1 MNLKSKT
8 IGIGAYSFKW
18 RKTASLFLVVM
29 LALAT
34 SFTNIS
40 AEKAYA
46 AVNTDISTSDILTG
60 LAYCKE
66 NPVSLSVD
74 GNLISTDV
82 PPVIVNSRT
91 LIPARAVF
99 ESIGADV
106 HWNKYEEKV
115 EISMGDSEV
124 VLSINS
130 SEATVNGNAISLDVP
145 ALIIENRTVIP
156 VRYVAESLDFDV
168 NWEHTSRTVEI
179 GSSSLSNGSTI
190 QAPVTETS
198 APTSPAPMPSPA
210 PTPAPAPAPAPAP
223 EPTDPTPIA
232 ASAFYVSA
240 AGNDSN
246 SGTAAA
252 PFRTIQ
258 KAADLATAGNT
269 VYIRGGTYREEIIIK
284 HSGVSGNVITFTNY
298 PGETVVVDGTGFGY
312 SSWGYSLIDLNG
324 QDYVKINGL
333 NVQNSI
339 YWGIGSCYGF
349 SDRSYNGGSNYVT
362 VSNCT
367 TTKTGSS
374 GIIFHSGTGLV
385 ITGNKISHSNSTGD
399 QEALTLCTSTNFD
412 ISGNEIT
419 ASDKIYG
426 EGIDCKQ
433 GCKNGNIYDN
443 YIHDMPNMGIYID
456 AAGLA
461 TTGINIYNN
470 TMTNLGDGVRL
481 CNEWANSADFGYI
494 NIYGNK
500 ITNCDRGLN
509 IENGEGNYPIHH
521 ITFQDNVLSNI
532 ADAAVR
538 CLLPTNLYTNC
549 LFD

>member
-1 MNLKSKT
+1 MNSK
-8 IGIGAYSFKW
+8 GNANNLHPKAFKGV
-18 RKTASLFLVVM
+18 RTVSTFVALLLVVM
-29 LALAT
+29 SFLITT
-34 SFTNIS
+34 SES
-40 AEKAYA
+40 PVYA
-46 AVNTDISTSDILTG
+46 AKSSTVNSINQAKAALVAAGVLKPVEGTDTSIQVM
-60 LAYCKE
+60 AQ
-66 NPVSLSVD
+66 N
-74 GNLISTDV
+74 
-82 PPVIVNSRT
+82 IVN
-91 LIPARAVF
+91 
-99 ESIGADV
+99 
-106 HWNKYEEKV
+106 KV
-115 EISMGDSEV
+115 SYGV
-124 VLSINS
+124 TVKVTS
-130 SEATVNGNAISLDVP
+130 STNPQIQ
-145 ALIIENRTVIP
+145 
-156 VRYVAESLDFDV
+156 
-168 NWEHTSRTVEI
+168 
-179 GSSSLSNGSTI
+179 GSTI
-190 QAPVTETS
+190 IYGSNAASGTVTFSLKKNRLTYGQINSVEVPAS
-198 APTSPAPMPSPA
+198 SILSPTPPAPEPA
-210 PTPAPAPAPAPAP
+210 PTPTPEPAPTPAP
-223 EPTDPTPIA
+223 EPTDPTPIVA
-232 ASAFYVSA
+232 GAFYVSA
-240 AGNDSN
+240 TGNDSN

-258 KAADLATAGNT
+258 KAADLAAPGDT
-269 VYIRGGTYREEIIIK
+269 VYIRGGTYKQQVVIK
-284 HSGVSGNVITFTNY
+284 RSGTSGNVITFTNY
-298 PGETVVVDGTGFGY
+298 PGETVIVDGTGFGY
-312 SSWGYSLIDLNG
+312 SYWGYSLIDLNG
-324 QDYVKINGL
+324 QDYIKINGL

-521 ITFQDNVLSNI
+521 ITFQGNVTSNI
-532 ADAAVR
+532 SDAIVR
-538 CLLPTNLYTNC
+538 CLLPANYCTN
-549 LFD
+549 FSIS